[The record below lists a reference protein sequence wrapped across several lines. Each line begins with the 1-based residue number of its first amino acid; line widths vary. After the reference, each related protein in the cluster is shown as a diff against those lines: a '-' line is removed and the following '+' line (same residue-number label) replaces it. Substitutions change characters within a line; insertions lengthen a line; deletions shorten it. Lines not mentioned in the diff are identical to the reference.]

1 MAVVVPM
8 KGLVRIGRLK
18 GFVIV
23 QHTES
28 LTVCLYGLINLEIM
42 ALSEIAEKQ
51 QKVTIVAYDFKV

>member
-1 MAVVVPM
+1 M
-8 KGLVRIGRLK
+8 RIGRLK